1 MEIRKVSWGP
11 RTQGYV
17 GVLGEAAP
25 RGLAHWDIL
34 SRTPEVSGSCPGES
48 CSLSPLGADAQP
60 VACGK
65 GLVSPVVPGPS
76 EGGGEKAS
84 LTRGWE
90 QRASGKTGAK
100 ESVEKIKPC

>member
-1 MEIRKVSWGP
+1 
-11 RTQGYV
+11 
-17 GVLGEAAP
+17 
-25 RGLAHWDIL
+25 LAHWDIL